1 MLRTSDRRQIRQQR
15 DVNCGAPRQRRQTST
30 EASTGERD
38 FRLTQIVTAN
48 RLIDGIVVFQD
59 EAGGWSADFAR
70 AAVHED
76 AAAALARAGEDVA
89 ASLIVDPY
97 AVEVE
102 LRNGHY
108 APKTLREAIRA
119 TGPTVRRDL
128 GKQAEGLA
136 PIAAAHAPTEKSHVS
151 L

>member
-1 MLRTSDRRQIRQQR
+1 
-15 DVNCGAPRQRRQTST
+15 
-30 EASTGERD
+30 
-38 FRLTQIVTAN
+38 LTQIVTAN

-59 EAGGWSADFAR
+59 RAGGWSEDFAR

-76 AAAALARAGEDVA
+76 AAAALARASQDVA
-89 ASLIVDPY
+89 ASQIVDPY
-97 AVEVE
+97 AIEVE

-108 APKTLREAIRA
+108 APKALREAIRA
-119 TGPTVRRDL
+119 SGPTVRRDL

-136 PIAAAHAPTEKSHVS
+136 PALALHAPTEKPHVS

>member
-1 MLRTSDRRQIRQQR
+1 MTDAELVGHIARLPHRRGNFKQVIRELGAKGAQR
-15 DVNCGAPRQRRQTST
+15 EEVET
-30 EASTGERD
+30 
-38 FRLTQIVTAN
+38 
-48 RLIDGIVVFQD
+48 
-59 EAGGWSADFAR
+59 
-70 AAVHED
+70 
-76 AAAALARAGEDVA
+76 ALARLA
-89 ASLIVDPY
+89 ARGDLI
-97 AVEVE
+97 A

-108 APKTLREAIRA
+108 APKALREAIRA

>member
-1 MLRTSDRRQIRQQR
+1 M
-15 DVNCGAPRQRRQTST
+15 NCGAWRDVGGTST
-30 EASTGERD
+30 EASTGEGD
-38 FRLTQIVTAN
+38 IRLAQIVTAN

-59 EAGGWSADFAR
+59 ETGGWSEDFAR

-76 AAAALARAGEDVA
+76 AAVALTRASQAVA
-89 ASLIVDPY
+89 ASVIVDPY

-108 APKTLREAIRA
+108 APKALREAIRA

-136 PIAAAHAPTEKSHVS
+136 PVAAAHAPTEKSHVS

>member
-1 MLRTSDRRQIRQQR
+1 M
-15 DVNCGAPRQRRQTST
+15 
-30 EASTGERD
+30 TGEGD
-38 FRLTQIVTAN
+38 IRLAQIVTAN

-59 EAGGWSADFAR
+59 EAGGWNEDFAR

-89 ASLIVDPY
+89 ASLVVDPY
-97 AVEVE
+97 AVDVE

-108 APKTLREAIRA
+108 APKALREAIRA

-136 PIAAAHAPTEKSHVS
+136 PTLALHAPTEKSHVS

>member
-1 MLRTSDRRQIRQQR
+1 ME
-15 DVNCGAPRQRRQTST
+15 CGSPHGNLADLARGS
-30 EASTGERD
+30 SGKKD

-59 EAGGWSADFAR
+59 EAGGWSEDFAR
-70 AAVHED
+70 AAACED
-76 AAAALARAGEDVA
+76 ATAALARAGDDVA

-97 AVEVE
+97 AIEVE

-108 APKTLREAIRA
+108 APKALLEAIRA

-136 PIAAAHAPTEKSHVS
+136 PLQAAHAPTETPHVS

>member
-1 MLRTSDRRQIRQQR
+1 MTLI
-15 DVNCGAPRQRRQTST
+15 
-30 EASTGERD
+30 
-38 FRLTQIVTAN
+38 LTAN

-59 EAGGWSADFAR
+59 EAGGWSEDFAR
-70 AAVHED
+70 AAVCED
-76 AAAALARAGEDVA
+76 ATAALTRAGQDVA

-97 AVEVE
+97 AIEVE

-108 APKTLREAIRA
+108 APKALREAIRA

-136 PIAAAHAPTEKSHVS
+136 PIAAAHAPREKPHVS

>member
-1 MLRTSDRRQIRQQR
+1 VAQRELRRAARRRRTSEE
-15 DVNCGAPRQRRQTST
+15 VS
-30 EASTGERD
+30 SGEGD
-38 FRLTQIVTAN
+38 FRLTEIVTAN

-59 EAGGWSADFAR
+59 DAGGWSEDFAR
-70 AAVHED
+70 AAAHDD
-76 AAAALARAGEDVA
+76 AAAALARASQDVA

-97 AVEVE
+97 AIEVE

-108 APKTLREAIRA
+108 APKALREAIRA

-136 PIAAAHAPTEKSHVS
+136 PVPALHAPTEKSHVS
-151 L
+151 V

>member
-1 MLRTSDRRQIRQQR
+1 M
-15 DVNCGAPRQRRQTST
+15 
-30 EASTGERD
+30 EASSGERN
-38 FRLTQIVTAN
+38 FGLTQIVTAN
-48 RLIDGIVVFQD
+48 RLTDGIVVFQD
-59 EAGGWSADFAR
+59 AAGGWSEDYAR
-70 AAVHED
+70 AAVCD
-76 AAAALARAGEDVA
+76 DSTAALVRASQDVA
-89 ASLIVDPY
+89 ACLILDPY
-97 AVEVE
+97 AIEVE

-108 APKTLREAIRA
+108 APKALREAIRA

>member
-1 MLRTSDRRQIRQQR
+1 VARRELRR
-15 DVNCGAPRQRRQTST
+15 AEQRRR
-30 EASTGERD
+30 ASAEVPTGGKD

-59 EAGGWSADFAR
+59 ETGGWSEDFAR

-76 AAAALARAGEDVA
+76 AAAALARASDDVA
-89 ASLIVDPY
+89 ASLVVDPY
-97 AVEVE
+97 AIEVE

-108 APKTLREAIRA
+108 APKALREAIRA